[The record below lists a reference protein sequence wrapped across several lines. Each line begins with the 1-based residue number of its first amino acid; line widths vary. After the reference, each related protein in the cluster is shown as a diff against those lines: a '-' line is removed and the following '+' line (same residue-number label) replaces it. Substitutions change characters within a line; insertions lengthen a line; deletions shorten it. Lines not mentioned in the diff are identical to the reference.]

1 MSTTDITSVF
11 TKGVPLSLRTICK
24 RTGYKTKYVIAITE
38 KAIREGKLRRVDP
51 AEVGSN
57 RYNRPARGHLP
68 FSRVTAT
75 RKKGDKDSKKKDT
88 VIYHSHFT
96 RIGTDS
102 SEGQK
107 EAAKKRKYFYKS
119 RMNVFML
126 V

>member
-11 TKGVPLSLRTICK
+11 EKNVPLSLHSICK
-24 RTGYKTKYVIAITE
+24 RTGYKKRYAIPQIE
-38 KAIREGKLRRVDP
+38 KKVSEGKLRRVDP